1 MAPSIRFDQG
11 DTGTT
16 NRSRSD
22 IVLSSAVTVN
32 ALSVVGTAVF
42 ALLDRPAGSS
52 AALSGSGST
61 RSITPDVRGTYRIRI
76 IDDNDDSEVI
86 HTFTCRTPLF
96 NLPIPAHN
104 ERADDRANE
113 ADTDPGTWVNSS
125 ETNEGG
131 HFKGWHPTLLE
142 LYNLIE
148 DVIAPLH
155 AIDIIGLHLSNNST
169 TPDEIIDIDAG
180 ICRSSDNT
188 RNMVSSST
196 VNVNITSSGLNGLD
210 TGSVAADTWYAV
222 YLIMRPDTGA
232 VGGLISASFTS
243 PTMPTN
249 YTKKRY
255 IGAIKTDADSD
266 IRTFYMPK
274 VANNA
279 RWIYW
284 KQNTIGSDNADYIQW
299 AGTATSFTSTTRSA
313 ATRVAPGATRQQLGM
328 TMYATPGLLGNLDG
342 WSAVEPSTGDGS
354 INWLTYAG
362 VVSTDDMIVS
372 SMMILP
378 VATDRV
384 IRYRISGSGD
394 GYCYIQVKGF
404 EVSL

>member
-61 RSITPDVRGTYRIRI
+61 RTITPDVRGTYRIRI
-76 IDDNDDSEVI
+76 VDDNDDSEVI
-86 HTFTCRTPLF
+86 HNFTVRTPLF

-113 ADTDPGTWVNSS
+113 ADTDPGTWVDSS

-131 HFKGWHPTLLE
+131 HFKGWHPHLLE
-142 LYNLIE
+142 FYELAE
-148 DVIAPLH
+148 DIIAPLL
-155 AIDIIGLHLSNNST
+155 ALPVFGLHLENNST
-169 TPDEIIDIDAG
+169 TPDEIVDIDPG
-180 ICRSSDNT
+180 ICRSDDNT

-196 VNVNITSSGLNGLD
+196 VSVDITNSGLNGLD

-232 VGGLISASFTS
+232 VGGLISASFSS
-243 PTMPTN
+243 PTLPTN

-255 IGAIKTDADSD
+255 LGPIKTDSSSD

-274 VANNA
+274 GCGNS

-284 KQNTIGSDNADYIQW
+284 KQNTIGSDNADYLQW
-299 AGTATSFTSTTRSA
+299 AGSATSFTSTTRSA
-313 ATRVAPGATRQQLGM
+313 ATRVAPGAICQQLGM
-328 TMYATPGLLGNLDG
+328 TMYAQPGLLGNLDC
-342 WSAVEPSTGDGS
+342 WSAVEPSSGDGS
-354 INWLTYAG
+354 IQWLTYAG
-362 VVSTDDMIVS
+362 VASTDDMIVS

-378 VATDRV
+378 VASDRV

-394 GYCYIQVKGF
+394 GVCYIQAKGF
-404 EVSL
+404 QVVI